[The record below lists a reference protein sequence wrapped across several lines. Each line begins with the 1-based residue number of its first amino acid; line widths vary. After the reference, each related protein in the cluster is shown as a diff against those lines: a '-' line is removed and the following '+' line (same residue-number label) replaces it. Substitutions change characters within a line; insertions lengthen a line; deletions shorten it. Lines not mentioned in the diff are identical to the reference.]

1 MNRPLRVLL
10 ALALVIGLVFPL
22 GALAQSPAPGQI
34 RGILLTS
41 EGLPAEGFQ
50 ISAKAA
56 NGDLFNST
64 MSGPDGRFVV
74 PGLPAGTYTLVALGP
89 EGAEYPIMGG
99 PVEIGAGETRRL
111 ELKVAELG
119 AAPGRDPEAVRTV
132 QEETDSDRR
141 RGGFWSGTTGRVIM
155 IVGGLAG
162 AALIYDAVDDDD
174 DDERRDDDPSPS
186 EPS

>member
-1 MNRPLRVLL
+1 MNRQLRVVLSFLLVLGL
-10 ALALVIGLVFPL
+10 ALPIS
-22 GALAQSPAPGQI
+22 ALAQAPAPGQI
-34 RGILLTS
+34 RGILLTT

-74 PGLPAGTYTLVALGP
+74 PGLPPGTYELVALGP
-89 EGAEYPIMGG
+89 DGAEYPIVGG
-99 PVEIGAGETRRL
+99 PVAVEAGQTQRL
-111 ELKVAELG
+111 ELQVAELG
-119 AAPGRDPEAVRTV
+119 AAPGRDPNAVRKV
-132 QEETDSDRR
+132 QDDTDSDRR
-141 RGGFWSGTTGRVIM
+141 RGAFWSSTTGRVIM

-174 DDERRDDDPSPS
+174 EESRDDDPSPS
-186 EPS
+186 EPR